1 MNRQSE
7 VDRLRPL
14 GWCIEDRL
22 ELRDDVWAFQGDDT
36 ATAFGDHVQ
45 DAMAAVADTSWWYR
59 TRNVLLLDLVES
71 AGVDGPLWEI
81 GAGTGAVASAFQRH
95 GIDVVAVEPSASGI
109 RTAQSRG
116 VHLALQATLAQLRL
130 PDQSIR
136 SIGLFDVLEHLD
148 EPDSTLREIRRVLID
163 GGHLVLSVPA
173 MRWLW
178 SNADSDAGH
187 RCRYTRKTLR
197 RELES
202 AGFRV
207 EHLSYRFSSMVL
219 PVALTR
225 ALRYRLGRRSALS
238 EVYEQVGKDPGRL
251 GAIAANFER
260 RLGGRMPLGTSIFAV
275 ARPASTMH

>member
-1 MNRQSE
+1 MNLETE

-22 ELRDDVWAFQGDDT
+22 ELRDHVWAFQGHDT
-36 ATAFGDHVQ
+36 ATAFGDDVQ
-45 DAMAAVADTSWWYR
+45 DAMAAAADTSWWYR

-71 AGVDGPLWEI
+71 EGVDGPLWEI

-109 RTAQSRG
+109 RTAQGRG

-130 PDQSIR
+130 PDRSIR

-148 EPDSTLREIRRVLID
+148 EPDSTLQEIRRVLID
-163 GGHLVLSVPA
+163 DGHLVLSVPA
-173 MRWLW
+173 MGWLW
-178 SNADSDAGH
+178 SDADSLAGH

-225 ALRYRLGRRSALS
+225 TLRYRLGRRSAIS

-251 GAIAANFER
+251 GDIAAKVER

-275 ARPASTMH
+275 ARPASATH